1 MASKRQKWK
10 GSAEKARRMSRE
22 SLTDSRKSSV
32 LGEETSANELAEYL
46 ETLKKK
52 SGIKSLWKGESFDR
66 VVRDEEDKTPDISI
80 SSMDDEIDEKLNSE
94 KLEDVDDVDDFKVN
108 VQMFSRSPTP
118 TNDNSSDSSINPMKG
133 LQMAEFAFSDDDQS
147 DDVIANNRLEDKLK
161 SLTVS
166 GKDVRSVVND
176 LSEAAEV
183 LTEDEVE
190 EEIEEDVIEDE
201 TAENTKNRNRSN
213 SRNKDISE
221 RNHLSSPRSVSDA
234 EIRTVSKQEKNRT
247 RSQQSYTAD
256 FSSESEVRTQN
267 SPPHSYTGS
276 EQNTSRS
283 SRTSKSSRSSRSSR
297 DSRSSRRSR
306 SSRTSR
312 SSRSSRSHERSRS
325 KESSTDFSK
334 SKNKDR
340 GNKYKC
346 DVGVQTAPAVDQF
359 TIPPGLGVGMATSGP
374 RLGMQYVDPS
384 PVATHTVSPEAM
396 EAMTAYNP
404 AIVVLNNM
412 LREQIRLVEQFVE
425 VNQRMYESYSS
436 GLNINYRY
444 TTLEDTQQFIRKN
457 RPKPLSYEEA
467 LEQVKREER

>member
-52 SGIKSLWKGESFDR
+52 SGIKSIWKGESFDR

-80 SSMDDEIDEKLNSE
+80 SSMDDEIDEKLHSE
-94 KLEDVDDVDDFKVN
+94 KLEDVDEVDDFKVN

-133 LQMAEFAFSDDDQS
+133 LQMAEFAFSDGDQS
-147 DDVIANNRLEDKLK
+147 DDVLANNRLEDKLK

-201 TAENTKNRNRSN
+201 TVENTKNRNRSK

-267 SPPHSYTGS
+267 SPSHSYTGS

-325 KESSTDFSK
+325 KESSTDYSK
-334 SKNKDR
+334 SKNIDR

-346 DVGVQTAPAVDQF
+346 HVGVQTAPAVDQF
-359 TIPPGLGVGMATSGP
+359 KLPPGLGVGMATSGP
-374 RLGMQYVDPS
+374 RFGMQYVDPS

-404 AIVVLNNM
+404 AIVALNNM

-425 VNQRMYESYSS
+425 INQRMYESYSS
-436 GLNINYRY
+436 GLNNNYRY

>member
-1 MASKRQKWK
+1 MIAKLLIIHFILHNS
-10 GSAEKARRMSRE
+10 
-22 SLTDSRKSSV
+22 T
-32 LGEETSANELAEYL
+32 
-46 ETLKKK
+46 
-52 SGIKSLWKGESFDR
+52 
-66 VVRDEEDKTPDISI
+66 
-80 SSMDDEIDEKLNSE
+80 DEKLHSE
-94 KLEDVDDVDDFKVN
+94 KLENVDDVDDFKVN

-133 LQMAEFAFSDDDQS
+133 LQMAEFAFSDDDQP
-147 DDVIANNRLEDKLK
+147 DDVLANNRLEDKLK

-201 TAENTKNRNRSN
+201 TAENTKNRN
-213 SRNKDISE
+213 KDISE

-234 EIRTVSKQEKNRT
+234 EIRTASKQEKNRT

-267 SPPHSYTGS
+267 SPSHSYTGS

-283 SRTSKSSRSSRSSR
+283 SGTSKSCRSSRSSR

-325 KESSTDFSK
+325 KETSTDYSK
-334 SKNKDR
+334 SKVPLLFMHQDSIR
-340 GNKYKC
+340 GGF
-346 DVGVQTAPAVDQF
+346 DHAFEHFP
-359 TIPPGLGVGMATSGP
+359 
-374 RLGMQYVDPS
+374 
-384 PVATHTVSPEAM
+384 
-396 EAMTAYNP
+396 
-404 AIVVLNNM
+404 
-412 LREQIRLVEQFVE
+412 
-425 VNQRMYESYSS
+425 
-436 GLNINYRY
+436 
-444 TTLEDTQQFIRKN
+444 
-457 RPKPLSYEEA
+457 
-467 LEQVKREER
+467 

>member
-1 MASKRQKWK
+1 MIAK
-10 GSAEKARRMSRE
+10 
-22 SLTDSRKSSV
+22 L
-32 LGEETSANELAEYL
+32 L
-46 ETLKKK
+46 
-52 SGIKSLWKGESFDR
+52 IIHF
-66 VVRDEEDKTPDISI
+66 ISHN
-80 SSMDDEIDEKLNSE
+80 STDEKLNSE

-147 DDVIANNRLEDKLK
+147 DNVLANNRLEDKLK
-161 SLTVS
+161 SLSVS
-166 GKDVRSVVND
+166 GKDIRSVVND
-176 LSEAAEV
+176 LSEAVEV

-221 RNHLSSPRSVSDA
+221 RNNLSSPRSVSDA

-283 SRTSKSSRSSRSSR
+283 SRISKSSRSSRSSR

-334 SKNKDR
+334 SKVPLLFMHQDSIR
-340 GNKYKC
+340 GGFYHAFVHFPLFMGIC
-346 DVGVQTAPAVDQF
+346 F
-359 TIPPGLGVGMATSGP
+359 THHFKIINVHANHRNFHGNLSLLNELSKISHTSRTFIKQAF
-374 RLGMQYVDPS
+374 RL
-384 PVATHTVSPEAM
+384 
-396 EAMTAYNP
+396 
-404 AIVVLNNM
+404 
-412 LREQIRLVEQFVE
+412 
-425 VNQRMYESYSS
+425 
-436 GLNINYRY
+436 
-444 TTLEDTQQFIRKN
+444 
-457 RPKPLSYEEA
+457 
-467 LEQVKREER
+467 

>member
-1 MASKRQKWK
+1 MIAKLLIIHFILHNS
-10 GSAEKARRMSRE
+10 
-22 SLTDSRKSSV
+22 T
-32 LGEETSANELAEYL
+32 
-46 ETLKKK
+46 
-52 SGIKSLWKGESFDR
+52 
-66 VVRDEEDKTPDISI
+66 
-80 SSMDDEIDEKLNSE
+80 DEKLHSE

-118 TNDNSSDSSINPMKG
+118 TNNNSSDSSINPMKG
-133 LQMAEFAFSDDDQS
+133 LQMAEFAFSDDDQP
-147 DDVIANNRLEDKLK
+147 DDVLANNRLEDKLK

-166 GKDVRSVVND
+166 SKDVRSVVND

-201 TAENTKNRNRSN
+201 TAENTKNRNRSS

-234 EIRTVSKQEKNRT
+234 EIRTASKQEKNRT

-267 SPPHSYTGS
+267 SPSHSYTGS

-283 SRTSKSSRSSRSSR
+283 SGTSKSSSSRSSR

-325 KESSTDFSK
+325 KETSTDYSK
-334 SKNKDR
+334 SKVPLLFMHQDSIR
-340 GNKYKC
+340 GGF
-346 DVGVQTAPAVDQF
+346 DHAFEHFP
-359 TIPPGLGVGMATSGP
+359 
-374 RLGMQYVDPS
+374 
-384 PVATHTVSPEAM
+384 
-396 EAMTAYNP
+396 
-404 AIVVLNNM
+404 
-412 LREQIRLVEQFVE
+412 
-425 VNQRMYESYSS
+425 
-436 GLNINYRY
+436 
-444 TTLEDTQQFIRKN
+444 
-457 RPKPLSYEEA
+457 
-467 LEQVKREER
+467 

>member
-1 MASKRQKWK
+1 MIAKLLIIHFILHNS
-10 GSAEKARRMSRE
+10 
-22 SLTDSRKSSV
+22 T
-32 LGEETSANELAEYL
+32 
-46 ETLKKK
+46 
-52 SGIKSLWKGESFDR
+52 
-66 VVRDEEDKTPDISI
+66 
-80 SSMDDEIDEKLNSE
+80 DEKLNSE

-108 VQMFSRSPTP
+108 VQMFSQSPTP

-147 DDVIANNRLEDKLK
+147 DNVLANNRLEDKLK
-161 SLTVS
+161 SLSVS
-166 GKDVRSVVND
+166 GKDIRSVVND
-176 LSEAAEV
+176 LSEAVEV

-334 SKNKDR
+334 SKVPLLFMHQDSIR
-340 GNKYKC
+340 GGFYHAFVHFPLFMGIC
-346 DVGVQTAPAVDQF
+346 F
-359 TIPPGLGVGMATSGP
+359 THHFKIINVHANHRNFHGNLSLLNELSKISHTSRTFIKQAF
-374 RLGMQYVDPS
+374 RL
-384 PVATHTVSPEAM
+384 
-396 EAMTAYNP
+396 
-404 AIVVLNNM
+404 
-412 LREQIRLVEQFVE
+412 
-425 VNQRMYESYSS
+425 
-436 GLNINYRY
+436 
-444 TTLEDTQQFIRKN
+444 
-457 RPKPLSYEEA
+457 
-467 LEQVKREER
+467 

>member
-1 MASKRQKWK
+1 MIAKLLIIHFILHNS
-10 GSAEKARRMSRE
+10 
-22 SLTDSRKSSV
+22 T
-32 LGEETSANELAEYL
+32 
-46 ETLKKK
+46 
-52 SGIKSLWKGESFDR
+52 
-66 VVRDEEDKTPDISI
+66 
-80 SSMDDEIDEKLNSE
+80 DEKLNSE

-108 VQMFSRSPTP
+108 VQMFSQSPTP

-147 DDVIANNRLEDKLK
+147 DNVLANNRLEDKLK
-161 SLTVS
+161 SLSVS
-166 GKDVRSVVND
+166 GKDIRSVVND
-176 LSEAAEV
+176 LSEAVEV

-221 RNHLSSPRSVSDA
+221 RNNLSSPRSVSDA

-283 SRTSKSSRSSRSSR
+283 SRISKSSRSSRSSR

-334 SKNKDR
+334 SKVPLLFMHQDSIR
-340 GNKYKC
+340 GGFYHAFVHFPLFMGIC
-346 DVGVQTAPAVDQF
+346 F
-359 TIPPGLGVGMATSGP
+359 THHFKIINVHANHRNFHGNLSLLNELSKISHTSRTFIKQAF
-374 RLGMQYVDPS
+374 RL
-384 PVATHTVSPEAM
+384 
-396 EAMTAYNP
+396 
-404 AIVVLNNM
+404 
-412 LREQIRLVEQFVE
+412 
-425 VNQRMYESYSS
+425 
-436 GLNINYRY
+436 
-444 TTLEDTQQFIRKN
+444 
-457 RPKPLSYEEA
+457 
-467 LEQVKREER
+467 

>member
-1 MASKRQKWK
+1 MIAK
-10 GSAEKARRMSRE
+10 
-22 SLTDSRKSSV
+22 L
-32 LGEETSANELAEYL
+32 L
-46 ETLKKK
+46 
-52 SGIKSLWKGESFDR
+52 IIHF
-66 VVRDEEDKTPDISI
+66 ISHN
-80 SSMDDEIDEKLNSE
+80 STDEKLNSE

-283 SRTSKSSRSSRSSR
+283 SRISKSSRSSRSSR

-334 SKNKDR
+334 SKVPLLFMHQDSIR
-340 GNKYKC
+340 GGFYHAFVHFPLFMGIC
-346 DVGVQTAPAVDQF
+346 F
-359 TIPPGLGVGMATSGP
+359 THHFKIINVHANHRNFHGNLSLLNELSKISHTSRTFIKQAF
-374 RLGMQYVDPS
+374 RL
-384 PVATHTVSPEAM
+384 
-396 EAMTAYNP
+396 
-404 AIVVLNNM
+404 
-412 LREQIRLVEQFVE
+412 
-425 VNQRMYESYSS
+425 
-436 GLNINYRY
+436 
-444 TTLEDTQQFIRKN
+444 
-457 RPKPLSYEEA
+457 
-467 LEQVKREER
+467 

>member
-1 MASKRQKWK
+1 MIAKLLIIHFILHN
-10 GSAEKARRMSRE
+10 SA
-22 SLTDSRKSSV
+22 
-32 LGEETSANELAEYL
+32 
-46 ETLKKK
+46 
-52 SGIKSLWKGESFDR
+52 
-66 VVRDEEDKTPDISI
+66 
-80 SSMDDEIDEKLNSE
+80 DEKLYSE

-147 DDVIANNRLEDKLK
+147 DDVLANNRLEDKLK

-176 LSEAAEV
+176 LSEAVEV

-221 RNHLSSPRSVSDA
+221 RNNLSSPRSVSDA

-334 SKNKDR
+334 NKVPLLFMRQDSIR
-340 GNKYKC
+340 GGFYHAFVHFPLFMGFCFTHHFKIIIVHTNHQNFHGNLSLLNKLLK
-346 DVGVQTAPAVDQF
+346 
-359 TIPPGLGVGMATSGP
+359 ISHTSRTFIKQAF
-374 RLGMQYVDPS
+374 RL
-384 PVATHTVSPEAM
+384 
-396 EAMTAYNP
+396 
-404 AIVVLNNM
+404 
-412 LREQIRLVEQFVE
+412 
-425 VNQRMYESYSS
+425 
-436 GLNINYRY
+436 
-444 TTLEDTQQFIRKN
+444 
-457 RPKPLSYEEA
+457 
-467 LEQVKREER
+467 

>member
-1 MASKRQKWK
+1 M
-10 GSAEKARRMSRE
+10 
-22 SLTDSRKSSV
+22 
-32 LGEETSANELAEYL
+32 
-46 ETLKKK
+46 
-52 SGIKSLWKGESFDR
+52 
-66 VVRDEEDKTPDISI
+66 
-80 SSMDDEIDEKLNSE
+80 
-94 KLEDVDDVDDFKVN
+94 EDVDDVDDFKVN

-133 LQMAEFAFSDDDQS
+133 LKMAEFAFSDDDQP
-147 DDVIANNRLEDKLK
+147 DDVLANNRLEDKLK

-190 EEIEEDVIEDE
+190 EEIEEDVIEDQ
-201 TAENTKNRNRSN
+201 TAENTKNRNRSS

-234 EIRTVSKQEKNRT
+234 EIKTASKQEKNRT

-267 SPPHSYTGS
+267 SPSHSYTGS

-312 SSRSSRSHERSRS
+312 LSRSSRSHERSRS
-325 KESSTDFSK
+325 KESSTDYSK
-334 SKNKDR
+334 SKVPLPFIYQDSIIKEIK
-340 GNKYKC
+340 G
-346 DVGVQTAPAVDQF
+346 DV
-359 TIPPGLGVGMATSGP
+359 
-374 RLGMQYVDPS
+374 
-384 PVATHTVSPEAM
+384 
-396 EAMTAYNP
+396 
-404 AIVVLNNM
+404 
-412 LREQIRLVEQFVE
+412 
-425 VNQRMYESYSS
+425 
-436 GLNINYRY
+436 
-444 TTLEDTQQFIRKN
+444 KN
-457 RPKPLSYEEA
+457 
-467 LEQVKREER
+467 

>member
-1 MASKRQKWK
+1 MIAKLLIIHFILHNS
-10 GSAEKARRMSRE
+10 
-22 SLTDSRKSSV
+22 T
-32 LGEETSANELAEYL
+32 
-46 ETLKKK
+46 
-52 SGIKSLWKGESFDR
+52 
-66 VVRDEEDKTPDISI
+66 
-80 SSMDDEIDEKLNSE
+80 DEKLNSE

-108 VQMFSRSPTP
+108 VQMFSQSPTP

-334 SKNKDR
+334 SKVPLLFMHQDSIR
-340 GNKYKC
+340 GGFYHAFVHFPLFMGIC
-346 DVGVQTAPAVDQF
+346 F
-359 TIPPGLGVGMATSGP
+359 THHFKIINVHANHRNFHGNLSLLNELSKISHTSRTFIKQAF
-374 RLGMQYVDPS
+374 RL
-384 PVATHTVSPEAM
+384 
-396 EAMTAYNP
+396 
-404 AIVVLNNM
+404 
-412 LREQIRLVEQFVE
+412 
-425 VNQRMYESYSS
+425 
-436 GLNINYRY
+436 
-444 TTLEDTQQFIRKN
+444 
-457 RPKPLSYEEA
+457 
-467 LEQVKREER
+467 

>member
-10 GSAEKARRMSRE
+10 GSAEKAGRMSRE

-80 SSMDDEIDEKLNSE
+80 SSMDDEIDEKLHSE

-133 LQMAEFAFSDDDQS
+133 LQMAEFAFSDDDQP
-147 DDVIANNRLEDKLK
+147 DDVLANNRLEDKLK

-201 TAENTKNRNRSN
+201 TAENTKNRNRSS

-234 EIRTVSKQEKNRT
+234 EIRTASKQEKNRT

-267 SPPHSYTGS
+267 SPSHSYTGS

-283 SRTSKSSRSSRSSR
+283 SGTSKSSRSSRSSR

-325 KESSTDFSK
+325 KETSTDYSK

-374 RLGMQYVDPS
+374 RFGMQYVDPS
-384 PVATHTVSPEAM
+384 PIATHTVSPEAM
-396 EAMTAYNP
+396 EAITAYNP

-425 VNQRMYESYSS
+425 INQRMYESYSS
-436 GLNINYRY
+436 GLNNNYRY

>member
-1 MASKRQKWK
+1 MIAKLLIIHFILHNS
-10 GSAEKARRMSRE
+10 
-22 SLTDSRKSSV
+22 T
-32 LGEETSANELAEYL
+32 
-46 ETLKKK
+46 
-52 SGIKSLWKGESFDR
+52 
-66 VVRDEEDKTPDISI
+66 
-80 SSMDDEIDEKLNSE
+80 DEKLHSE
-94 KLEDVDDVDDFKVN
+94 KLEDIDDVDDFKVN

-133 LQMAEFAFSDDDQS
+133 LQMAEFAFSDDDQP
-147 DDVIANNRLEDKLK
+147 DDVLANNRLEDKLK

-190 EEIEEDVIEDE
+190 EEIEEDVLEDE
-201 TAENTKNRNRSN
+201 TAENTKNRNRSS

-267 SPPHSYTGS
+267 SPSHSYTGS

-283 SRTSKSSRSSRSSR
+283 SGTSK
-297 DSRSSRRSR
+297 SSRRSR

-325 KESSTDFSK
+325 KETSTRTDYSK
-334 SKNKDR
+334 SKVLLLFMHQDSIR
-340 GNKYKC
+340 GGF
-346 DVGVQTAPAVDQF
+346 DHAFDHFP
-359 TIPPGLGVGMATSGP
+359 
-374 RLGMQYVDPS
+374 
-384 PVATHTVSPEAM
+384 
-396 EAMTAYNP
+396 
-404 AIVVLNNM
+404 
-412 LREQIRLVEQFVE
+412 
-425 VNQRMYESYSS
+425 
-436 GLNINYRY
+436 
-444 TTLEDTQQFIRKN
+444 
-457 RPKPLSYEEA
+457 
-467 LEQVKREER
+467 

>member
-1 MASKRQKWK
+1 MIAKLLIIHFILHNS
-10 GSAEKARRMSRE
+10 
-22 SLTDSRKSSV
+22 T
-32 LGEETSANELAEYL
+32 
-46 ETLKKK
+46 
-52 SGIKSLWKGESFDR
+52 
-66 VVRDEEDKTPDISI
+66 
-80 SSMDDEIDEKLNSE
+80 DEKLHSE

-133 LQMAEFAFSDDDQS
+133 LQMAEFAFSDDDQP
-147 DDVIANNRLEDKLK
+147 DDVLANNRLEDKLK

-190 EEIEEDVIEDE
+190 EEIEEDVLEDE
-201 TAENTKNRNRSN
+201 TAENTKNRNRSS

-267 SPPHSYTGS
+267 SRSHSYTGS

-283 SRTSKSSRSSRSSR
+283 SGTSKSSRSSRSSR

-325 KESSTDFSK
+325 KETST
-334 SKNKDR
+334 
-340 GNKYKC
+340 
-346 DVGVQTAPAVDQF
+346 
-359 TIPPGLGVGMATSGP
+359 
-374 RLGMQYVDPS
+374 
-384 PVATHTVSPEAM
+384 H
-396 EAMTAYNP
+396 
-404 AIVVLNNM
+404 
-412 LREQIRLVEQFVE
+412 
-425 VNQRMYESYSS
+425 
-436 GLNINYRY
+436 
-444 TTLEDTQQFIRKN
+444 
-457 RPKPLSYEEA
+457 RPCR
-467 LEQVKREER
+467 V

>member
-1 MASKRQKWK
+1 M
-10 GSAEKARRMSRE
+10 
-22 SLTDSRKSSV
+22 
-32 LGEETSANELAEYL
+32 
-46 ETLKKK
+46 
-52 SGIKSLWKGESFDR
+52 
-66 VVRDEEDKTPDISI
+66 
-80 SSMDDEIDEKLNSE
+80 
-94 KLEDVDDVDDFKVN
+94 EDVDDLDDFKVN

-147 DDVIANNRLEDKLK
+147 DDVLANNRLEDKLK

-201 TAENTKNRNRSN
+201 TAENPKNRSN

-221 RNHLSSPRSVSDA
+221 RNHLSSSRSVSDA
-234 EIRTVSKQEKNRT
+234 EIRIASKQEKNRT

-267 SPPHSYTGS
+267 SPSHSYTGS

-283 SRTSKSSRSSRSSR
+283 RTSRSSRSSRSSR

-306 SSRTSR
+306 SSRTSS

-334 SKNKDR
+334 SK
-340 GNKYKC
+340 
-346 DVGVQTAPAVDQF
+346 VP
-359 TIPPGLGVGMATSGP
+359 L
-374 RLGMQYVDPS
+374 L
-384 PVATHTVSPEAM
+384 
-396 EAMTAYNP
+396 
-404 AIVVLNNM
+404 
-412 LREQIRLVEQFVE
+412 
-425 VNQRMYESYSS
+425 
-436 GLNINYRY
+436 
-444 TTLEDTQQFIRKN
+444 FI
-457 RPKPLSYEEA
+457 
-467 LEQVKREER
+467 Q

>member
-1 MASKRQKWK
+1 MIAKLLIIHFILHNS
-10 GSAEKARRMSRE
+10 
-22 SLTDSRKSSV
+22 T
-32 LGEETSANELAEYL
+32 
-46 ETLKKK
+46 
-52 SGIKSLWKGESFDR
+52 
-66 VVRDEEDKTPDISI
+66 
-80 SSMDDEIDEKLNSE
+80 DEKLHSE

-133 LQMAEFAFSDDDQS
+133 LQMAEFAFSDDDQP
-147 DDVIANNRLEDKLK
+147 DDVLANNRLEDKLK

-201 TAENTKNRNRSN
+201 TAENTKNRN
-213 SRNKDISE
+213 KDISE

-234 EIRTVSKQEKNRT
+234 EIRTASKQEKNRT

-267 SPPHSYTGS
+267 SPSHSYTGS

-283 SRTSKSSRSSRSSR
+283 SGTSKSSRSSRSSR

-325 KESSTDFSK
+325 KETSTDYSK
-334 SKNKDR
+334 SKVPLLFMHQDSIR
-340 GNKYKC
+340 GGF
-346 DVGVQTAPAVDQF
+346 DHAFEHFP
-359 TIPPGLGVGMATSGP
+359 
-374 RLGMQYVDPS
+374 
-384 PVATHTVSPEAM
+384 
-396 EAMTAYNP
+396 
-404 AIVVLNNM
+404 
-412 LREQIRLVEQFVE
+412 
-425 VNQRMYESYSS
+425 
-436 GLNINYRY
+436 
-444 TTLEDTQQFIRKN
+444 
-457 RPKPLSYEEA
+457 
-467 LEQVKREER
+467 

>member
-1 MASKRQKWK
+1 MIAKLLIIHFILHNS
-10 GSAEKARRMSRE
+10 
-22 SLTDSRKSSV
+22 T
-32 LGEETSANELAEYL
+32 
-46 ETLKKK
+46 
-52 SGIKSLWKGESFDR
+52 
-66 VVRDEEDKTPDISI
+66 
-80 SSMDDEIDEKLNSE
+80 DEKLHSE

-133 LQMAEFAFSDDDQS
+133 LQMAEFAFSDDDQP
-147 DDVIANNRLEDKLK
+147 DDVLANNRLEDKLK

-201 TAENTKNRNRSN
+201 TAENTKNRN
-213 SRNKDISE
+213 KDISE

-234 EIRTVSKQEKNRT
+234 EIRTASKQEKNRT

-267 SPPHSYTGS
+267 SPSHSYTGS

-283 SRTSKSSRSSRSSR
+283 SGTSKSCRSSRSSR

-325 KESSTDFSK
+325 KETSTDYSK
-334 SKNKDR
+334 SKVPLLFMHQDSIR
-340 GNKYKC
+340 GGF
-346 DVGVQTAPAVDQF
+346 DHAFEHFP
-359 TIPPGLGVGMATSGP
+359 
-374 RLGMQYVDPS
+374 
-384 PVATHTVSPEAM
+384 
-396 EAMTAYNP
+396 
-404 AIVVLNNM
+404 
-412 LREQIRLVEQFVE
+412 
-425 VNQRMYESYSS
+425 
-436 GLNINYRY
+436 
-444 TTLEDTQQFIRKN
+444 
-457 RPKPLSYEEA
+457 
-467 LEQVKREER
+467 

>member
-1 MASKRQKWK
+1 MIAK
-10 GSAEKARRMSRE
+10 
-22 SLTDSRKSSV
+22 L
-32 LGEETSANELAEYL
+32 L
-46 ETLKKK
+46 
-52 SGIKSLWKGESFDR
+52 IIHF
-66 VVRDEEDKTPDISI
+66 ISHN
-80 SSMDDEIDEKLNSE
+80 STDEKLDSE

-147 DDVIANNRLEDKLK
+147 DDVLANNRLDDKLK

-213 SRNKDISE
+213 SRNKDISG

-267 SPPHSYTGS
+267 SPSHSYTGS

-334 SKNKDR
+334 SKVPLLFMHQDSIR
-340 GNKYKC
+340 GGFYHAFVHFPLFMGIC
-346 DVGVQTAPAVDQF
+346 F
-359 TIPPGLGVGMATSGP
+359 THHFKIINVHANHRNFHGNLSLLNELSKISHTSRTFIKQAF
-374 RLGMQYVDPS
+374 RL
-384 PVATHTVSPEAM
+384 
-396 EAMTAYNP
+396 
-404 AIVVLNNM
+404 
-412 LREQIRLVEQFVE
+412 
-425 VNQRMYESYSS
+425 
-436 GLNINYRY
+436 
-444 TTLEDTQQFIRKN
+444 
-457 RPKPLSYEEA
+457 
-467 LEQVKREER
+467 

>member
-1 MASKRQKWK
+1 ML
-10 GSAEKARRMSRE
+10 RE

-80 SSMDDEIDEKLNSE
+80 SSMDDEIDEKLHSE

-108 VQMFSRSPTP
+108 IQMFSRSPTP

-133 LQMAEFAFSDDDQS
+133 LQMAEFAFSDDDQP
-147 DDVIANNRLEDKLK
+147 DDVLANNRLEDKLK

-183 LTEDEVE
+183 LTEDEVG

-201 TAENTKNRNRSN
+201 TAENTKNRNRSS

-234 EIRTVSKQEKNRT
+234 EIRTASKQEKNRT

-267 SPPHSYTGS
+267 SPSHSYTGS

-283 SRTSKSSRSSRSSR
+283 SGTSKSSRSSRSSR

-312 SSRSSRSHERSRS
+312 SSRSSRS
-325 KESSTDFSK
+325 KETPTDYSK

-374 RLGMQYVDPS
+374 RFGMQYVDPS
-384 PVATHTVSPEAM
+384 PIATHTVSPEAM
-396 EAMTAYNP
+396 EAITAYNP

-425 VNQRMYESYSS
+425 INQRMYESYSS
-436 GLNINYRY
+436 GLNNNYRY
-444 TTLEDTQQFIRKN
+444 TTLEDTQQFIKKN

>member
-1 MASKRQKWK
+1 MIAKLLIIHFILHNS
-10 GSAEKARRMSRE
+10 
-22 SLTDSRKSSV
+22 T
-32 LGEETSANELAEYL
+32 
-46 ETLKKK
+46 
-52 SGIKSLWKGESFDR
+52 
-66 VVRDEEDKTPDISI
+66 
-80 SSMDDEIDEKLNSE
+80 DEKLHSE

-108 VQMFSRSPTP
+108 VQMFSQSPTP

-133 LQMAEFAFSDDDQS
+133 LQMAEFAFSDDDQP
-147 DDVIANNRLEDKLK
+147 DDVLANNRLEDKVK

-190 EEIEEDVIEDE
+190 EEIEGDVIEDE
-201 TAENTKNRNRSN
+201 TAENTKNRNRSS

-234 EIRTVSKQEKNRT
+234 EIRTASKQEKNRT

-267 SPPHSYTGS
+267 SPSHSYTGS

-283 SRTSKSSRSSRSSR
+283 SGTSKSSRSSRSSR

-325 KESSTDFSK
+325 KETSTDYSK
-334 SKNKDR
+334 SKVPLLFMHQDSIR
-340 GNKYKC
+340 GGF
-346 DVGVQTAPAVDQF
+346 DHAFEHFP
-359 TIPPGLGVGMATSGP
+359 
-374 RLGMQYVDPS
+374 
-384 PVATHTVSPEAM
+384 
-396 EAMTAYNP
+396 
-404 AIVVLNNM
+404 
-412 LREQIRLVEQFVE
+412 
-425 VNQRMYESYSS
+425 
-436 GLNINYRY
+436 
-444 TTLEDTQQFIRKN
+444 
-457 RPKPLSYEEA
+457 
-467 LEQVKREER
+467 